1 MTDTAT
7 ASDTSIEGPTLPEVE
22 VSASRDAPTST
33 EGLQTELQRA
43 LDAYGNLVPS
53 AAEIA
58 SEKADVARD
67 RAKEDQLADAEIA
80 NLEKGFDRPE
90 PQRDTNVMGGLFPL
104 LAIAAFGGKLTGA
117 NASAMLGSSI
127 GMVQGYTQ
135 GKEDIYQENLKNY
148 QQAYQ
153 RFRDNQEQ
161 IDKVYKVMREAYAN
175 RIDGDQK
182 ALQMAYELTGNQVKN
197 VQTLLQDHENVK
209 QWTDQVHHWNDQMEE
224 EKIFHRMQISID
236 QRKARVEERKET
248 LLEQQNATA
257 ERMASS
263 DGAVGM
269 VLSGMPLNQVLPGY
283 SKNAAAQRAILRD
296 GAIAKIKADSP
307 GMTDIEAGEELAR
320 RQVAFVAG
328 KSSTTQLTRML
339 GATRQA
345 VAQLDFNIKQTTQE
359 MKKIGSSDLS
369 PVVNAIARGEEK
381 WTGNPAYSSLFF
393 YMSAAATESARII
406 AGGQASTAQ
415 LHQGA
420 ADEAKKW
427 ASINMTPASWG
438 AVSQAMLAEG
448 ANRLQNYQAAI
459 QANEEVPVT
468 PTKAGAPPAATPQ
481 PVTARTGQTGH
492 KEGDKKLSKKGEAM
506 VWHNGQWE
514 YEGG

>member
-1 MTDTAT
+1 MADT
-7 ASDTSIEGPTLPEVE
+7 EGATLPEVE
-22 VSASRDAPTST
+22 VTASRDAPSST
-33 EGLQTELQRA
+33 EGLQTEAQRA

-58 SEKADVARD
+58 SEKADVARG

-80 NLEKGFDRPE
+80 NLQKGFDRPE
-90 PQRDTNVMGGLFPL
+90 PKPDTNVLGGLFPL

-209 QWTDQVHHWNDQMEE
+209 QWSDQVHHWNDQMEE
-224 EKIFHRMQISID
+224 EKTFHRMSIAMD
-236 QRKARVEERKET
+236 EKKLQ
-248 LLEQQNATA
+248 
-257 ERMASS
+257 
-263 DGAVGM
+263 
-269 VLSGMPLNQVLPGY
+269 
-283 SKNAAAQRAILRD
+283 
-296 GAIAKIKADSP
+296 
-307 GMTDIEAGEELAR
+307 
-320 RQVAFVAG
+320 
-328 KSSTTQLTRML
+328 TQLE
-339 GATRQA
+339 
-345 VAQLDFNIKQTTQE
+345 I
-359 MKKIGSSDLS
+359 
-369 PVVNAIARGEEK
+369 EK
-381 WTGNPAYSSLFF
+381 
-393 YMSAAATESARII
+393 M
-406 AGGQASTAQ
+406 
-415 LHQGA
+415 
-420 ADEAKKW
+420 
-427 ASINMTPASWG
+427 
-438 AVSQAMLAEG
+438 
-448 ANRLQNYQAAI
+448 
-459 QANEEVPVT
+459 
-468 PTKAGAPPAATPQ
+468 KAGAASLTSTPEGLKLAAELFMSDPTNTRFTAKERDAIMAYLGKQGVTAQDIVSGRARTKVAYAEARTLGTQKATLERVENALTDKDGIGDQAIAAAAALNPSDIKQFNTLSQLFARETSSGKVAAYRLKMLALRDEFATVINRGGVPTVDSRAQATEELDKYQVTAVPDMVKAIKEVAAANKKAIQESIDSMAVNNPTPNAPAAAPPTAATPQ

-492 KEGDKKLSKKGEAM
+492 KEGDKKLSNKGKEM
-506 VWHNGQWE
+506 TWHNGQWE